1 MSNAKLKFYYSV
13 MNAGKT
19 TQLLQTDNIYKR
31 KGYKTLIIKPSVDD
45 REGEY
50 NGWGTIESRLIKENT
65 PCLYVD
71 EVNPKELSKLN
82 PDIIFVDEAQFFT
95 KKDIYNLSEIT
106 DKQNIPVSCYGLKTD
121 INGNLFEG
129 SKALLALADE
139 IKEIEQICD
148 CGEKATIHLRYVDNK
163 LEKEGSSVAI
173 EKGKTTYE
181 SVCRK
186 CWKDKL
192 GR

>member
-1 MSNAKLKFYYSV
+1 MVAKLKFYYSV

-19 TQLLQTDNIYKR
+19 TQLLQADNIYKR

-45 REGEY
+45 REGEC
-50 NGWGTIESRLIKENT
+50 NGWGTIESRLIKEDT

-71 EVNPKELSKLN
+71 EVNEKQLLEEN
-82 PDIIFVDEAQFFT
+82 PDIIFVDESQFFT
-95 KKDIYNLSEIT
+95 RDDIYTLTEIV
-106 DKQNIPVSCYGLKTD
+106 DKHNIPVLCYGLKTD
-121 INGNLFEG
+121 VNGNLFEG

-148 CGEKATIHLRYVDNK
+148 CGEKASVHLRYVNGN
-163 LEKEGSSVAI
+163 LEKDGSSVAI
-173 EKGKTTYE
+173 EKGQTTYE

-186 CWKDKL
+186 CWKERL

>member
-1 MSNAKLKFYYSV
+1 

-19 TQLLQTDNIYKR
+19 TQLLQADNIYKR

-45 REGEY
+45 REGEC

-71 EVNPKELSKLN
+71 EVNPEELSKLN

-106 DKQNIPVSCYGLKTD
+106 DKQNIPILCYGLKTD

>member
-19 TQLLQTDNIYKR
+19 TQLLQADNIYKR

-45 REGEY
+45 REGEC

-71 EVNPKELSKLN
+71 EINQEQLTNLK

-95 KKDIYNLSEIT
+95 RDDIYNLTEIT
-106 DKQNIPVSCYGLKTD
+106 DKHNIPVLCYGLKTD
-121 INGNLFEG
+121 VNGNLFEG

>member
-1 MSNAKLKFYYSV
+1 MVAKLKFYYSV

-19 TQLLQTDNIYKR
+19 TQLLQADNIYKR
-31 KGYKTLIIKPSVDD
+31 KGYRTLIIKPSIDD
-45 REGEY
+45 RNG
-50 NGWGTIESRLIKENT
+50 NFKGWGTIESRLIKEYT

-71 EVNPKELSKLN
+71 GVNEKQLIDLKPN
-82 PDIIFVDEAQFFT
+82 IIFVDEAQFFT
-95 KKDIYNLSEIT
+95 KEDIYNLSEIV
-106 DKQNIPVSCYGLKTD
+106 DKHNLSVLCYGLKTD
-121 INGNLFEG
+121 VNGNLFEG
-129 SKALLALADE
+129 ARALLALADE

-148 CGEKATIHLRYVDNK
+148 CGEKATIHLRYVDDK
-163 LEKEGSSVAI
+163 LEKDGSSVAI

-186 CWKDKL
+186 CWKERL

>member
-1 MSNAKLKFYYSV
+1 MNAKLKFYYSV

-19 TQLLQTDNIYKR
+19 TQLLQADNIYKR
-31 KGYKTLIIKPSVDD
+31 KGYKTLIVKPSVDD
-45 REGEY
+45 REGEC
-50 NGWGTIESRLIKENT
+50 NGWGTIESRLIKEDT

-71 EVNPKELSKLN
+71 EVNEKQLLELK
-82 PDIIFVDEAQFFT
+82 PDVIFVDESQFFT
-95 KKDIYNLSEIT
+95 KKDIYNLSEIV
-106 DKQNIPVSCYGLKTD
+106 DKHNIPVLCYGLKTD
-121 INGNLFEG
+121 VNGNLFEG
-129 SKALLALADE
+129 SRALLALADD

-148 CGEKATIHLRYVDNK
+148 CGEKASIHLRYVDNK
-163 LEKEGSSVAI
+163 LEKDGSSVAI

-186 CWKDKL
+186 CWKERL

>member
-1 MSNAKLKFYYSV
+1 MVAKLKFYYSV

-19 TQLLQTDNIYKR
+19 TQLLQADNIYKR

-45 REGEY
+45 REGEC
-50 NGWGTIESRLIKENT
+50 NGWGTIESRLIKEDT
-65 PCLYVD
+65 PCLYVND
-71 EVNPKELSKLN
+71 VNEQQLLELN
-82 PDIIFVDEAQFFT
+82 PDIIFVDESQFFT
-95 KKDIYNLSEIT
+95 KKDIYNLSEIV
-106 DKQNIPVSCYGLKTD
+106 DKHNIPVLCYGLKTD
-121 INGNLFEG
+121 VNGNLFEG
-129 SKALLALADE
+129 SKTLLALADE

-163 LEKEGSSVAI
+163 LEKDGSSVAI
-173 EKGKTTYE
+173 EKGQTTYE

-186 CWKDKL
+186 CWKERL

>member
-1 MSNAKLKFYYSV
+1 MVAKLKFYYSV

-19 TQLLQTDNIYKR
+19 TQLLQADNIYTR

-45 REGEY
+45 REGEC
-50 NGWGTIESRLIKENT
+50 NGWGTIESRLIKEDT

-71 EVNPKELSKLN
+71 EVNEKQLLEEN
-82 PDIIFVDEAQFFT
+82 PDIIFVDESQFFT
-95 KKDIYNLSEIT
+95 RDDIYTLTEIV
-106 DKQNIPVSCYGLKTD
+106 DKHNIPVLCYGLKTD
-121 INGNLFEG
+121 VNGNLFEG

-148 CGEKATIHLRYVDNK
+148 CGEKASVHLRYVDGN
-163 LEKEGSSVAI
+163 LEKDGSSVAI
-173 EKGKTTYE
+173 EKGQTTYE

-186 CWKDKL
+186 CWKERL

>member
-1 MSNAKLKFYYSV
+1 MIAKLKFYYSV

-19 TQLLQTDNIYKR
+19 TQLLQADNIYKR

-45 REGEY
+45 REGEC
-50 NGWGTIESRLIKENT
+50 NGWGTIESRLIKEDT
-65 PCLYVD
+65 PCLYVN
-71 EVNPKELSKLN
+71 EVNEQQLLELQ
-82 PDIIFVDEAQFFT
+82 PDVIFVDESQFFT
-95 KKDIYNLSEIT
+95 KKDIYNLTEIV
-106 DKQNIPVSCYGLKTD
+106 DKHNIPVLCYGLKTD
-121 INGNLFEG
+121 VNGNLFEG
-129 SKALLALADE
+129 SKTLLALADE

-163 LEKEGSSVAI
+163 LEKDGSSVAI
-173 EKGKTTYE
+173 EKGQTTYE

-186 CWKDKL
+186 CWKERL

>member
-1 MSNAKLKFYYSV
+1 MSEV

-19 TQLLQTDNIYKR
+19 TQLLQADNIYKR

-45 REGEY
+45 REGKC

-71 EVNPKELSKLN
+71 E
-82 PDIIFVDEAQFFT
+82 AQFFT
-95 KKDIYNLSEIT
+95 KKDIYNLTEIT
-106 DKQNIPVSCYGLKTD
+106 DKHNIPVLCYGLKTD
-121 INGNLFEG
+121 VNGNLFDG

-148 CGEKATIHLRYVDNK
+148 CGEKATIHLRYIDNK
-163 LEKEGSSVAI
+163 LEKNGSSVAV

>member
-1 MSNAKLKFYYSV
+1 MSKAKLKFYYSV

-19 TQLLQTDNIYKR
+19 TQLLQADNIYKR

-45 REGEY
+45 REGEC

-71 EVNPKELSKLN
+71 EVNPESLTELE
-82 PDIIFVDEAQFFT
+82 PDIIFVDEAQFFS
-95 KKDIYNLSEIT
+95 KKDIYNLSEIV
-106 DKQNIPVSCYGLKTD
+106 DKNNIPVLCYGLKTD
-121 INGNLFEG
+121 VNGNLFEG
-129 SKALLALADE
+129 SKALLALADD

-148 CGEKATIHLRYVDNK
+148 CGEKATIHLRYVDNE
-163 LEKEGSSVAI
+163 LEKNGSSVAI
-173 EKGKTTYE
+173 EKGKVTYA

>member
-1 MSNAKLKFYYSV
+1 

-19 TQLLQTDNIYKR
+19 TQLLQADNIYKK

-71 EVNPKELSKLN
+71 EVKPEQLIELK
-82 PDIIFVDEAQFFT
+82 PDIIFVDEAQFFSLV
-95 KKDIYNLSEIT
+95 DIYNLTEIA
-106 DKQNIPVSCYGLKTD
+106 DKYNIPVLCYGLKTD
-121 INGNLFEG
+121 VNGNLFEG
-129 SKALLALADE
+129 SRGLLAWADD

-148 CGEKATIHLRYVDNK
+148 CGEKATIHLRYIDGE
-163 LEKEGSSVAI
+163 LEKNGSSVAI
-173 EKGKTTYE
+173 EKGQTTYE
-181 SVCRK
+181 SVCRR
-186 CWKDKL
+186 CWKEKL

>member
-1 MSNAKLKFYYSV
+1 MVAKLKFYYSV

-19 TQLLQTDNIYKR
+19 TQLLQADNIYKR

-45 REGEY
+45 REGEC

-71 EVNPKELSKLN
+71 EVNEQQLLELQ
-82 PDIIFVDEAQFFT
+82 PDIIFVDESQFFT
-95 KKDIYNLSEIT
+95 KKDIYNLSEIV
-106 DKQNIPVSCYGLKTD
+106 DKHNIPVLCYGLKTD
-121 INGNLFEG
+121 VNGNLFEG
-129 SKALLALADE
+129 SKTLLALADD

-163 LEKEGSSVAI
+163 LEKDGSSVAI
-173 EKGKTTYE
+173 EKGQTTYE

-186 CWKDKL
+186 CWKERL

>member
-1 MSNAKLKFYYSV
+1 MVAKLKFYYSV

-19 TQLLQTDNIYKR
+19 TQLLQADNIYKR

-45 REGEY
+45 REGEC
-50 NGWGTIESRLIKENT
+50 NGWGTIESRLIKEDT
-65 PCLYVD
+65 PCLYVN
-71 EVNPKELSKLN
+71 EVNEQQLLELN
-82 PDIIFVDEAQFFT
+82 PDIIFVDESQFFT
-95 KKDIYNLSEIT
+95 KKDIYNLSEIV
-106 DKQNIPVSCYGLKTD
+106 DKHNIPVLCYGLKTD
-121 INGNLFEG
+121 VNGNLFEG
-129 SKALLALADE
+129 SKTLLALADD

-163 LEKEGSSVAI
+163 LEKDGSSVAI
-173 EKGKTTYE
+173 EKGQTTYE

-186 CWKDKL
+186 CWKERL